1 MSNITVGSKVQVTK
15 GNRNFGISKGA
26 RATVIEISPTGAD
39 LGYFCRV
46 ALRFWSNNQVFW
58 VRHINRL
65 SDATCNLNK
74 GDPTQKITIRSV

>member
-26 RATVIEISPTGAD
+26 RATVTEITPTGAE
-39 LGYFCRV
+39 FSHCCHI
-46 ALRFWSNNQVFW
+46 ALRFWSNTQVFW
-58 VRHINRL
+58 ARHVNRL